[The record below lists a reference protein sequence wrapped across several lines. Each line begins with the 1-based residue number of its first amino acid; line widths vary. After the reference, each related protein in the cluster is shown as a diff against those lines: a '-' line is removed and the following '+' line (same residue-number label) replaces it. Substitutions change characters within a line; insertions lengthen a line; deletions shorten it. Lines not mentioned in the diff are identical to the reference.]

1 MTHASSPSRDSR
13 TCAHC
18 SASERVLVEGLRSV
32 LAVSYVPL
40 TGLVAVLD
48 TTTSAWVLSLDSASS
63 ADDHCWALL
72 DVLRFCPRAWRPPS
86 RPGACRP
93 VRSRSRVEPLLGALP

>member
-72 DVLRFCPRAWRPPS
+72 DVLKILSSGVEAAESARSVPTRSEPEPS
-86 RPGACRP
+86 
-93 VRSRSRVEPLLGALP
+93 